1 MRRGQLV
8 VCAAAVLLVGRVA
21 AGQESGQ
28 VGVTMGYPGAVG
40 VLWHLTTRVA
50 LEPEIAFSRNRM
62 TSTFESGII
71 FGTGF
76 TTTTVTSEST
86 SEGWTVS
93 PGINV
98 RFYVGKWDN
107 VSTYVAS
114 GYSYHRTLST
124 STSTSSALIGVPGVG
139 SRSEV
144 VELRSETH
152 DVRGMFGVQYAPHR
166 KFSVFGEVGLR
177 YSTADL
183 PQVMSSGVVGIGSLN
198 RSGTTSSFGNASAVG
213 IAFYF

>member
-1 MRRGQLV
+1 MRKGHV
-8 VCAAAVLLVGRVA
+8 AVCAAAVLLVASGA
-21 AGQESGQ
+21 AAQEAGQ
-28 VGVTMGYPGAVG
+28 VGVTMGYPGVVG
-40 VLWHLTTRVA
+40 LLWHPTTRVA
-50 LEPEIAFSRNRM
+50 LEPEIAFSRNRT
-62 TSTFESGII
+62 TSTFESIVI
-71 FGTGF
+71 FSTGL
-76 TTTTVTSEST
+76 TTTTTSEST

-114 GYSYHRTLST
+114 GYSYHRTSST
-124 STSTSSALIGVPGVG
+124 STSTVPTGLGG
-139 SRSEV
+139 SQTQSRESV
-144 VELRSETH
+144 SGAH

-177 YSTADL
+177 YLTADL
-183 PQVMSSGVVGIGSLN
+183 PRVTSTSTGGLGSASST
-198 RSGTTSSFGNASAVG
+198 GTTRSFGNASAVG